1 MAVFRKI
8 KEQGLSLKITSR
20 IMLAASIIITG
31 VLVFASARAFVN
43 FRELERS
50 TDDYIK
56 LEEQALSLM
65 EASDYLTEEVQC
77 YTVIGERIYLEN
89 YFHEALSVQRREKA
103 IESIEAVMPNSHA
116 YYELKDSM
124 RHSQDLMKREYYAM
138 RLVLEAQGD
147 TNIPDQIKD
156 IVIKAEDEALSPD
169 KKIELA
175 MKMVHNKDYYFQKN
189 EIRRNLNDCLMA
201 LKTSTFS
208 SQQGMESVAKRALIS
223 VMILIMVQTL
233 LIIAIIWVHMHLGI
247 DPVLKAVDHIKKDEN
262 IPIIGASEFRYLAGA
277 YNVMYNAYRNSISNL
292 NFKAS
297 HDALTGVNNRAGYE
311 IIKNSVDLTTT
322 AMMIID
328 ADKFKQVNDTY
339 GHKVGDMVLKRVAN
353 TLKRSFRSDDYIC
366 RIGGDE
372 FLVLMVHIV
381 GDPRVLIENKMK
393 RINEDLSGTV
403 DNCPPV
409 TLSVGVA
416 FCNKQ
421 LDPDVLFHRAD
432 TALYYVKE
440 NGRNGCRFYSD
451 DLDGLAALK
460 LTAISQKDEDKIQK
474 SENGR

>member
-1 MAVFRKI
+1 
-8 KEQGLSLKITSR
+8 
-20 IMLAASIIITG
+20 MLAASIIITG
-31 VLVFASARAFVN
+31 VLIFASVRAFVS

-50 TDDYIK
+50 TDRYIE
-56 LEEQALSLM
+56 LEDQALSLM
-65 EASDYLTEEVQC
+65 DASDYLTEEVQC
-77 YTVIGERIYLEN
+77 YTVIGERVYLDN
-89 YFHEALSVQRREKA
+89 YFHEALNVQRREKA
-103 IESIEAVMPNSHA
+103 IEAIEAVLPNSLA

-138 RLVLEAQGD
+138 KLVLEAKGD
-147 TNIPDQIKD
+147 TNTPDQLKD
-156 IVIKAEDEALSPD
+156 VVLKPEDAALSAD

-175 MKMVHNKDYYFQKN
+175 MKMVHNTDYYFQKN
-189 EIRRNLNDCLMA
+189 EIRRNLNDCLKA
-201 LKTSTFS
+201 LKSSTFT
-208 SQQGMESVAKRALIS
+208 SQQGLESVAKRALIS
-223 VMILIMVQTL
+223 VMLLIIVQTL
-233 LIIAIIWVHMHLGI
+233 LIVAIIWININLGI
-247 DPVLKAVDHIKKDEN
+247 KPVIRAVDHIKKDEN

-277 YNVMYNAYRNSISNL
+277 YNVMYNMYRNSISNL
-292 NFKAS
+292 NYKAS
-297 HDALTGVNNRAGYE
+297 HDALTGVYNRAGYE
-311 IIKNSVDLTTT
+311 IIKNTVDLTTT

-339 GHKVGDMVLKRVAN
+339 GHTVGDKVLKRVAN
-353 TLKRSFRSDDYIC
+353 TQKRSFRSDDYIC

-416 FCNKQ
+416 YCDKQ

-451 DLDGLAALK
+451 DLEALAALK
-460 LTAISQKDEDKIQK
+460 LTAISEKDEDKAAR
-474 SENGR
+474 SESN